1 MPKTSKPHPNSVDEN
16 KLNRFIEQMLS
27 DLGGASSIALV
38 RIGDALGLYKSL
50 HARGPMTSIELAK
63 TSKLNERYL
72 REWLSHQAASNY
84 LAYDAKSGKFSLPQE
99 QAMVF
104 AIEDSP
110 VYMMGGFDVM
120 VALMDNQPKVQA
132 AFKTG
137 GGVAWGDQA
146 ACMFCAVARFFRPA
160 YHNNLVANWLPALD
174 GVVEKLKRGAK
185 VADVGCGHGW
195 STVLMAK
202 AFPKSRFVGYDFH
215 TGSIKEAIAHAKSH
229 GVSKNTRFEVGLA
242 KDYPGKDFDLVT
254 CFDCLHDMGD
264 PAGAAA
270 HIRKS
275 LKGDGTWLIVEPM
288 AGDKLEQNLNPVG
301 RLYYAGSTMVCVPTS
316 LSQEVGAGLG
326 AQAGETKLRKVIT
339 SGGFNSV
346 RRAAE
351 TPFNMVL
358 EARL

>member
-1 MPKTSKPHPNSVDEN
+1 MIDEG
-16 KLNRFIEQMLS
+16 KLNKFVGQMLG
-27 DLGGASSIALV
+27 DLGGASSIAMA
-38 RIGDALGLYKSL
+38 RIGDALGLYKAL
-50 HARGPMTSIELAK
+50 HSDGPMTCAALASR
-63 TSKLNERYL
+63 TKLNERYL
-72 REWLSHQAASNY
+72 REWLSHQAASGY
-84 LAYDAKSGKFSLPQE
+84 LTYDPAAATFILPPE

-120 VALMDNQPKVQA
+120 AAILDNQPKVQA

-146 ACMFCAVARFFRPA
+146 GCMFCAVARFFRPG
-160 YHNNLVANWLPALD
+160 YHNNLVPQWLPALD
-174 GVVEKLKRGAK
+174 GVVAKLERGAK

-202 AFPKSRFVGYDFH
+202 AFPKSQFIGYDFH
-215 TGSIKEAIAHAKSH
+215 PGSIEDAKAHAAEH
-229 GVSKNTRFEVGLA
+229 DVSSNAKFEVA
-242 KDYPGKDFDLVT
+242 KAKEVPGRDFDLVT

-270 HIRKS
+270 HIRMM
-275 LKGDGTWLIVEPM
+275 LKPDGTWMVVEPM
-288 AGDKLEQNLNPVG
+288 AGDRLEDNINPVG

-316 LSQEVGAGLG
+316 LSQEVGAALG
-326 AQAGETKLRKVIT
+326 AQAGEAKLREVI
-339 SGGFNSV
+339 GGAGFSSV
-346 RRAAE
+346 RRATE

-358 EARL
+358 EARP